1 MDMAEVT
8 ATMSTID
15 LRNAQHDGVR
25 GRHVWK
31 LQAMLNVW
39 LRSSDTP
46 GGQEPPPLLDT
57 DGVGGAKT
65 KAVLLDFQTANELKS
80 DAIAGPLT
88 WRALLEFDVLL
99 GG

>member
-1 MDMAEVT
+1 MAEVT

-15 LRNAQHDGVR
+15 LREAGQHPAR

-31 LQAMLNVW
+31 LQAVLNVW
-39 LRSSDTP
+39 LRSADTP
-46 GGQEPPPLLDT
+46 AGQEPPPLLVT
-57 DGVGGAKT
+57 DGVGGPRT
-65 KAVLLDFQTANELKS
+65 RAVLLDFQAAVELKP

-88 WRALLEFDVLL
+88 WRELFEFDVLL

>member
-1 MDMAEVT
+1 MAAVT

-15 LRNAQHDGVR
+15 LRNAQHDPVR

-46 GGQEPPPLLDT
+46 ANEEPPPLLST
-57 DGVGGAKT
+57 DGEGGPRT
-65 KAVLLDFQTANELKS
+65 RAVLLRFQDLSDLKS

-88 WRALLEFDVLL
+88 WRGLLEFDVA
-99 GG
+99 GPG

>member
-1 MDMAEVT
+1 MAEVT

-15 LRNAQHDGVR
+15 LRNAQNEPVR

-39 LRSSDTP
+39 LRSGDTP
-46 GGQEPPPLLDT
+46 AGEQPPPLLAT
-57 DGVGGAKT
+57 DGRGGPRT
-65 KAVLLDFQTANELKS
+65 RAVLLDFQGLSGLQA

-88 WRALLEFDVLL
+88 WRALLEFDLA
-99 GG
+99 GGG

>member
-1 MDMAEVT
+1 MADVT

-15 LRNAQHDGVR
+15 LRNAQHEPVR

-39 LRSSDTP
+39 LRSGDAP
-46 GGQEPPPLLDT
+46 AGAEPPPLLVT
-57 DGVGGAKT
+57 DGVGGPRT
-65 KAVLLDFQTANELKS
+65 RAVLLDFQAAWGLKA

-88 WRALLEFDVLL
+88 WRGLLEFDVLT

>member
-1 MDMAEVT
+1 MAEVT

-15 LRNAQHDGVR
+15 LRDAEHEPVR

-46 GGQEPPPLLDT
+46 AGEQPPPLLDT
-57 DGVGGAKT
+57 DGLGGSRT
-65 KAVLLDFQTANELKS
+65 RSVLLAFQGASGLKP
-80 DAIAGPLT
+80 DAVAGPLT
-88 WRALLEFDVLL
+88 WRGLLEFDVLV